1 MDDLKFDICG
11 FTARQTRPE
20 YIDLLDEALSLTDEL
35 NEQIDTVID
44 LSATGSQAVPA
55 LSKTRL
61 EYFIN

>member
-35 NEQIDTVID
+35 NKQIDTISIC
-44 LSATGSQAVPA
+44 LRRAPKLYPLFQKPA
-55 LSKTRL
+55 
-61 EYFIN
+61 